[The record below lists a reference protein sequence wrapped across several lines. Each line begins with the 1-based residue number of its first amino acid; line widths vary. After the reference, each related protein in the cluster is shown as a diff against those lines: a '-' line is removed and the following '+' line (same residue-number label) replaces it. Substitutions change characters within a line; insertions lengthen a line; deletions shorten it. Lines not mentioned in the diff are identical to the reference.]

1 VPVAFFVPDDLLLI
15 HLFSV
20 YLPTS
25 VALIYTRWWIPKF
38 YETIEFNLGEDAVHG
53 KYGVFFRREKEIAYG
68 RITMAGLKHGPLKRY
83 FGMYN
88 VTIQTAAMGGSNV
101 PEMCLM
107 NVKNGPEMRDEI
119 SGKIGKLSQS
129 ERRSVE
135 ERVLEELQKIRE
147 IMES

>member
-1 VPVAFFVPDDLLLI
+1 MEGSRWLDL
-15 HLFSV
+15 S
-20 YLPTS
+20 
-25 VALIYTRWWIPKF
+25 
-38 YETIEFNLGEDAVHG
+38 
-53 KYGVFFRREKEIAYG
+53 
-68 RITMAGLKHGPLKRY
+68 MGPLKRY

-101 PEMCLM
+101 PEMSLM
-107 NVKNGPEMRDEI
+107 NVKNGPEIRDEI

-129 ERRSVE
+129 ERMPVE